1 MMKNFIT
8 IFIILIIFL
17 QSALFA
23 QNQKVLLMG
32 ECDKISTINMLNY
45 LDKRANISL
54 SVDNN
59 ITLSSNNISSYPIIF
74 VCNNDY
80 LKLNNDDASLLQN
93 HLKQGGLLILD
104 NITSDYTFSIFLNKI
119 LPQSKKK
126 SLSLDELFRD
136 NPFNINFYEISL
148 ELEGIFINKKLS
160 ILAIKNNSLI
170 NYWQE
175 EDEEFFKVGSSIIFY
190 NLTR

>member
-1 MMKNFIT
+1 MKNFIT

-45 LDKRANISL
+45 LDRRANISL

-59 ITLSSNNISSYPIIF
+59 ITISSNNISSYPIIL

-80 LKLNNDDASLLQN
+80 LKLNNDDVSLLQN

-104 NITSDYTFSIFLNKI
+104 NITSDYTFSIFLDKI

-126 SLSLDELFRD
+126 SLSLDELFID
-136 NPFNINFYEISL
+136 NPFNINLGQTSL

-160 ILAIKNNSLI
+160 ILAVKNTSLI
-170 NYWQE
+170 NYWQD
-175 EDEEFFKVGSSIIFY
+175 EDEEFLKVGSSIIFY

>member
-1 MMKNFIT
+1 MMKKIIT
-8 IFIILIIFL
+8 ILGLIIISFH
-17 QSALFA
+17 STLFA
-23 QNQKVLLMG
+23 QNQKILLLG
-32 ECDKISTINMLNY
+32 ECDKESTTNMLNY

-126 SLSLDELFRD
+126 SLSLENVRQLAQW
-136 NPFNINFYEISL
+136 FYKNEKKDSL
-148 ELEGIFINKKLS
+148 VQNLRITGVDIDSENNHIFETKFITNGNKK
-160 ILAIKNNSLI
+160 N
-170 NYWQE
+170 
-175 EDEEFFKVGSSIIFY
+175 
-190 NLTR
+190 T